1 MAIILNLI
9 VSPSVQLFYTG
20 VGNHQ
25 DDCYSLLIDWIT
37 DPDGTTVVLA
47 RSDLVVF
54 KIVQIIAL
62 ILD

>member
-37 DPDGTTVVLA
+37 DPDGT
-47 RSDLVVF
+47 S
-54 KIVQIIAL
+54 
-62 ILD
+62 